1 MSSLKKLASQT
12 VIYGLSSIVARLLN
26 FLLTPL
32 HTAVLP
38 RTEYGENIDIYSMIT
53 FLMVILMFA
62 METTFFRFYR
72 DNPAQKEKVYS
83 HTTALVIFLSLV
95 SVVLVYFFL
104 EPLAQVLMY
113 EAHPEYIMYMMGI
126 VAIDAITAVPFAR
139 LRADQKPVRF
149 VVIRSITTLVIVG
162 FNLLFFVVFPAWQQ
176 KGLFTEILQWVY
188 NPQMGVA
195 YIFLANLLGNALLLL
210 IFLPYLFKIRWRFDW
225 PFYGKLLLY
234 ASPLVIA
241 GLATK
246 LNEFSNRIFLKYLL
260 PEDGFEQLGIFGAN
274 YKIATFMM
282 LFIQAFRY
290 AAEPFFFSGQ
300 GNYKEK
306 VKPVM
311 RYFVAVQSLLFALV
325 ICFLDLFKHFIDSKY
340 WEGLSVV
347 PILLFANLLLG
358 INFNLNIWYKL
369 ENKTKL
375 GAYITF
381 LGLGITLVGNLL
393 LIPPLGYMGAAWATL
408 ISTIAMTA
416 YSYYL
421 NQKHSP
427 IRYDLRRIGA
437 HLAVAAAIGFLGFY
451 VFEMELIATV
461 PLFLAFLIYL
471 AWLEGRPFILFI
483 RRVKRGDNK

>member
-1 MSSLKKLASQT
+1 MSSIKKLASQT

-32 HTAVLP
+32 HTSVLP
-38 RTEYGENIDIYSMIT
+38 KAEYGENIDIYSMIT

-83 HTTALVIFLSLV
+83 HTTALVITLSLV

-104 EPLAQVLMY
+104 EPLAAVLKY
-113 EAHPEYIMYMMGI
+113 AAHPEYVMYMMGI

-149 VVIRSITTLVIVG
+149 VIIRSVTTVAIIG
-162 FNLLFFVVFPAWQQ
+162 FNLLFFIVFPAWQQ
-176 KGLFTEILQWVY
+176 KGLFPEWLALVY
-188 NPQMGVA
+188 RPELGVA
-195 YIFLANLLGNALLLL
+195 YIFLANLLGNILLLL
-210 IFLPYLFKIRWRFDW
+210 IFLPYLFKIRWRFDM

-241 GLATK
+241 GLAAK

-260 PEDGFEQLGIFGAN
+260 PEDGLTQLGIFGAN
-274 YKIATFMM
+274 FKIATFMV

-306 VKPVM
+306 VRPVM
-311 RYFVAVQSLLFALV
+311 RYFVAIQSLLFAGI
-325 ICFLDLFKHFIDSKY
+325 ICFLDIIKHFIDSRY
-340 WEGLSVV
+340 WEGLAVV
-347 PILLFANLLLG
+347 PILLFANLLMG

-369 ENKTKL
+369 ENKTRL

-381 LGLGITLVGNLL
+381 VGLAFTIGGNLL
-393 LIPPLGYMGAAWATL
+393 LIPPMGYMGAAWATL
-408 ISTIAMTA
+408 ISTAAMTL

-427 IRYDLRRIGA
+427 IHYDLGRIGA
-437 HLAVAAAIGFLGFY
+437 HLAVAAVIGFLGFY
-451 VFEMELIATV
+451 VFEMKLIATV

-471 AWLEGRPFILFI
+471 AWLEGKPLITFLRHAK
-483 RRVKRGDNK
+483 RRDN